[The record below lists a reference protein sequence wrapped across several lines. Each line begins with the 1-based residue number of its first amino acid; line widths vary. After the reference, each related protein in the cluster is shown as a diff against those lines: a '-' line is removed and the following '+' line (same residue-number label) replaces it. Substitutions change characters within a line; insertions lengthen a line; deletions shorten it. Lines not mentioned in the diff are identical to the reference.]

1 MKYFPKF
8 AVSFNNLTA
17 HEFGSE
23 TKPFLSILCLQKRKM
38 PGCLAQHSEFTR
50 QNIMTAILQTAGPV
64 STRYAIRQNWR
75 FLRSVPSEEF
85 VKAARD
91 LEKLN
96 LGTVVCLEHEKAI
109 SSRVFL
115 KKPPIEVMGILNAN
129 PSLCFPEIYM
139 KRYKMPTTKSITF
152 AVRAKLVKMKLVS
165 EKQFI

>member
-1 MKYFPKF
+1 
-8 AVSFNNLTA
+8 
-17 HEFGSE
+17 
-23 TKPFLSILCLQKRKM
+23 
-38 PGCLAQHSEFTR
+38 
-50 QNIMTAILQTAGPV
+50 MTAILQTAGPV

-96 LGTVVCLEHEKAI
+96 LGTLVCLEHEKAI

-115 KKPPIEVMGILNAN
+115 KKPPIEVTKILNAN
-129 PSLCFPEIYM
+129 PSLCSPETYM

-152 AVRAKLVKMKLVS
+152 AVRAKLVKLKLVS